1 MAARRRARRR
11 ALDVL
16 FEADQ
21 KGRGTDPEAITE
33 LLAERRRLTV
43 AQGGFP
49 AYAGQIVDG
58 VAGHVTEIDELLTT
72 YSQGWPLER
81 MPSVDRA
88 LLRLATWELLYNDDV
103 PDAVA
108 IDEAVNIAAELSTDE
123 SPAFVN
129 GVLGRLLQLKPTLRG
144 S

>member
-21 KGRGTDPEAITE
+21 KGRGTDPEALGE

-43 AQGGFP
+43 AQGDFP
-49 AYAGQIVDG
+49 AYAGEIVAG
-58 VAGHVTEIDELLTT
+58 VAAHVAEIDELLTT
-72 YSQGWPLER
+72 YSQGWTLER

-88 LLRLATWELLYNDDV
+88 LLRLATWELLYNDEV

-108 IDEAVNIAAELSTDE
+108 IDEAVDIAGELSTDE

-129 GVLGRLLQLKPTLRG
+129 GVLGRLLQLKPMLREG
-144 S
+144 